1 METTLL
7 AKYIHF
13 DAVSAS
19 VVQNKNKI
27 PEAC

>member
-19 VVQNKNKI
+19 VVQSKNKI